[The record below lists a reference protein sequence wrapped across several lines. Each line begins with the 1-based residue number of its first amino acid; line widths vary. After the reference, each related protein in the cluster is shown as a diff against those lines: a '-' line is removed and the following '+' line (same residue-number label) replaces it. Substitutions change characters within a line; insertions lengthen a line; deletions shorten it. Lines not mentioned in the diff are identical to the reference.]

1 MATQKKIVLV
11 VDDEVSTLELMREA
25 LSLPGYL
32 IETAENGAEAW
43 KILQARNGEGVA
55 LVITDLVMP
64 KVDGMELARKVR
76 ATYPGIRVLFISGYA
91 DDIVFEQKE
100 VEGATG
106 FLSKPFTVDSLRER
120 VREFLERR

>member
-1 MATQKKIVLV
+1 MATQKTILV

-25 LSLPGYL
+25 LNFPGYA
-32 IETAENGAEAW
+32 IETAENGAQAW
-43 KILQARNGEGVA
+43 KFLQGRNGEGVP

-91 DDIVFEQKE
+91 DDIVFQNQD

-106 FLSKPFTVDSLRER
+106 FLPKPFSVDSLRER
-120 VREFLERR
+120 VREFLGQR